1 MLVKGNQSIRR
12 FIEVREDNFMT
23 LKHFKKSEFTCKC
36 GCNSN
41 NISGDL
47 IHLLDKAREKAGIP
61 FKINSGYRCEN
72 HPLTKENPTSSHALG
87 LAVDIKCT
95 DSKSRAIIMDAL
107 VAFDFERFGIS
118 KDFIHTDID
127 GEKSTP
133 RIWVY

>member
-36 GCNSN
+36 GCN
-41 NISGDL
+41 
-47 IHLLDKAREKAGIP
+47 R
-61 FKINSGYRCEN
+61 
-72 HPLTKENPTSSHALG
+72 